1 MNTLTDKQSL
11 RYDLLRANNYDVE
24 NSKACYDFVAGN
36 ETKDAPVQTGK
47 KLADGIYIIDVKGN
61 AVPFIGKNTNFQHEA
76 AYIGIVC
83 GNHSVAVALYDAA
96 KGEDIT
102 LTENKDN
109 GGDNYYIETYVDAVQ
124 DWNGKENTEH
134 LKAVGLNKKIQL
146 KDGEYIPTLAEL
158 YLICLHRKQVNE
170 ALRFVGAETISG
182 WWYWTS
188 TESSATSA
196 WYLGLYYGGANG
208 NPKATNKYRVRA
220 VSAFSPLNF

>member
-1 MNTLTDKQSL
+1 MNTLTDKQNL
-11 RYDLLRANNYDVE
+11 RYDLLKANNYDVE

-36 ETKDAPVQTGK
+36 ETKYAPVQTGK
-47 KLADGIYIIDVKGN
+47 KLADGVYIIDVKGN
-61 AVPFIGKNTNFQHEA
+61 AVPFIGKQTNLQHEA

-109 GGDNYYIETYVDAVQ
+109 GDGRYIETYVEAVQ

-134 LKAVGLNKKIQL
+134 LKAIGLNKKIQL
-146 KDGEYIPTLAEL
+146 KDGEYIPALAEQ

-170 ALRFVGAETISG
+170 ALLFVGAETIG
-182 WWYWTS
+182 DLWYWTS
-188 TESSATSA
+188 TEYSATHA
-196 WYLGLYYGGANG
+196 WGLYLTGGYAGTNA
-208 NPKATNKYRVRA
+208 KATTKYRVRA
-220 VSAFSPLNF
+220 VSAFLPLNI

>member
-11 RYDLLRANNYDVE
+11 RYDLLKANNYDVE

-36 ETKDAPVQTGK
+36 ETMDAPVQTDK

-61 AVPFIGKNTNFQHEA
+61 AVPFIGENTETLHDT

-83 GNHSVAVALYDAA
+83 GNHSVAVALRDMAG
-96 KGEDIT
+96 GEDIT
-102 LTENKDN
+102 LTKEKDKDD
-109 GGDNYYIETYVDAVQ
+109 GQHIKKYVDAVQ

-134 LKAVGLNKKIQL
+134 LKAVGLNDKIKL

-170 ALRFVGAETISG
+170 ALQFVGAQPIG
-182 WWYWTS
+182 DLWYWTS
-188 TESSATSA
+188 TECSATLA
-196 WYLGLYYGGANG
+196 WYLYLNLGYAYYNT
-208 NPKATNKYRVRA
+208 KATNKHRVRA
-220 VSAFSPLNF
+220 VSAFLPLNF

>member
-1 MNTLTDKQSL
+1 MNTLTDKQNL
-11 RYDLLRANNYDVE
+11 RYDLLKANNYDVE

-47 KLADGIYIIDVKGN
+47 KLADGVYIIDVKGN
-61 AVPFIGKNTNFQHEA
+61 AVPFIGEKTNLQHEA

-83 GNHSVAVALYDAA
+83 GNHSVAVALYDTA
-96 KGEDIT
+96 KCEDIT
-102 LTENKDN
+102 LTECKDN
-109 GGDNYYIETYVDAVQ
+109 GCGHYIDNYMNAVQ

-170 ALRFVGAETISG
+170 ALLFVGGETISG
-182 WWYWTS
+182 WRYWSS
-188 TESSATSA
+188 TECSATHA
-196 WYLGLYYGGANG
+196 WGLNLNYGYANYST
-208 NPKATNKYRVRA
+208 KATTKGRVRA
-220 VSAFSPLNF
+220 VSAFLSLNI

>member
-11 RYDLLRANNYDVE
+11 RYELLKANNYDVE

-36 ETKDAPVQTGK
+36 EAKDAPVQTDK
-47 KLADGIYIIDVKGN
+47 KLTDGIYIIDVKGN
-61 AVPFIGKNTNFQHEA
+61 AVPFIGKNTNLQHEA

-83 GNHSVAVALYDAA
+83 GSHSVAVALHDAA

-109 GGDNYYIETYVDAVQ
+109 GGGHYIETYMEAVQ

-134 LKAVGLNKKIQL
+134 LKAIGLNKKIQL
-146 KDGEYIPTLAEL
+146 KDGEYIPALAEQ

-170 ALRFVGAETISG
+170 ALLFVGAEPIG
-182 WWYWTS
+182 NLWYWSS
-188 TESSATSA
+188 TEYSAANA
-196 WYLGLYYGGANG
+196 WGLYLSYGYAYG
-208 NPKATNKYRVRA
+208 NTKATNKNRVRA
-220 VSAFSPLNF
+220 VSAFLPLNI